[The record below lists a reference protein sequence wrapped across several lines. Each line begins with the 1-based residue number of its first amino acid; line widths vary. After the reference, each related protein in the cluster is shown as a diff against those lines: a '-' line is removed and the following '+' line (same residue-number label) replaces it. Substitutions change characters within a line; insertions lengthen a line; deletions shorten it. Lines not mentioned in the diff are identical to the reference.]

1 MPAEINAHRL
11 KMHLADEQATIALG
25 QALARVAAQLTS
37 NPSGNIEPGPLASG
51 RIHLS
56 GELGSGKTALTRA
69 LLRECG
75 VTGRIKSPSY
85 ALVESYQVSSLYLYH
100 LDFYRFSDPKEWLDA
115 GFKEILTNNALVLIE
130 WPERAGELLGV
141 PDMLIEL
148 SYAGD
153 GRIASL
159 TAPTKK
165 GVSWL
170 TNLTTHLDTHP
181 RE

>member
-1 MPAEINAHRL
+1 MYDEINTHRL
-11 KMHLADEQATIALG
+11 KMDLPNEQATVALG
-25 QALARVAAQLTS
+25 QALAHVAADLTS
-37 NPSGNIEPGPLASG
+37 SVTGHFEPGSQAGG
-51 RIHLS
+51 RIYLK

-100 LDFYRFSDPKEWLDA
+100 LDFYRFSDSKEWLDA
-115 GFKEILTNNALVLIE
+115 GFKEIFTNNALVLIE
-130 WPERAGELLGV
+130 WPERADELLGA
-141 PDMLIEL
+141 PDLFIEL

-153 GRIASL
+153 GRSASL
-159 TAPTKK
+159 TAQTQK

-170 TNLTTHLDTHP
+170 TTLTSHLDTHP
-181 RE
+181 SE